1 MIAVSLAAVLLS
13 SALIMGVMYYLSYT
27 QVKKEVAV
35 QAAYVAAAVEQ
46 EGISYVKRV
55 GVREDIGRI
64 TWISADGAVRYDNR
78 DDETKMENHAERP
91 EIKQALAAG
100 AGASVRL
107 SDTQKTQNFYYA
119 LRLSDGSVIRVA
131 IASSSAAASVL
142 ACLPWVM
149 FIAAAVILGG
159 IFFARYQTERI
170 VAPINEIDTRDPDL
184 SQVYDELAPLVTRI
198 EKQNQ
203 EIKTRIDELGAAQ
216 REFSEITAH
225 MSEGLVVLDA
235 NVHVLSVNDSARRVF
250 AADESCI
257 GAHLFGL
264 TRNPRVAA
272 CVDEALAGTASVR
285 EMTRGDFTYE
295 LLASPVR
302 EAETGRVR
310 GVILLILDITERRQ
324 TEKMR
329 REFSANVSHELK
341 TPLTAILGYAELI
354 QSGMAKPEDVARFAE
369 NIRKEAGRLITL
381 IEDIMHLSG
390 LDERG
395 KELVKQPLDLGEA
408 AKRAADRLKERAA
421 RRRVCLDVSAAP
433 AGILGVPAV
442 VEELIYN
449 LLDNAIKYNKDG
461 GSVSVQVA
469 QKDDQAVLLVADT
482 GIGIAPEDLERIY
495 ERFYRVDKSHTKQTG
510 GTGLGLSIVKHAAA
524 LHKAVIHTESTPG
537 EGTVIEV
544 CFPLANQAKEE

>member
-257 GAHLFGL
+257 GAHLFAL

-495 ERFYRVDKSHTKQTG
+495 ERFYRVDKSHAKQTG